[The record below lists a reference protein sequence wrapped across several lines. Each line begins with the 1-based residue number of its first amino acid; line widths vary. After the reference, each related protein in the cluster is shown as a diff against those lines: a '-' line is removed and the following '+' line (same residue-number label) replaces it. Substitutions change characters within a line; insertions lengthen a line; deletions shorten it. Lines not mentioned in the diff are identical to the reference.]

1 MKNEYTILSKNI
13 FDQFPFQQTEL
24 KITEPDLLLEMTFS
38 PKLFILND
46 ISPKIEALIVNGV
59 EWLDARVDYS
69 PSQPSEDN
77 MKIYENFRMPYIHKT
92 YRLTDEE
99 KQFGQLNW
107 LDLNNITLDFSRLAE
122 VPLAERLLFK
132 LEEDFGVVIIHNS
145 IIDILKSAVVD
156 VWVRD
161 V

>member
-1 MKNEYTILSKNI
+1 
-13 FDQFPFQQTEL
+13 
-24 KITEPDLLLEMTFS
+24 
-38 PKLFILND
+38 
-46 ISPKIEALIVNGV
+46 
-59 EWLDARVDYS
+59 
-69 PSQPSEDN
+69 
-77 MKIYENFRMPYIHKT
+77 MPYIHKT

>member
-77 MKIYENFRMPYIHKT
+77 MKIFVC
-92 YRLTDEE
+92 LT
-99 KQFGQLNW
+99 F
-107 LDLNNITLDFSRLAE
+107 T
-122 VPLAERLLFK
+122 K
-132 LEEDFGVVIIHNS
+132 LIV
-145 IIDILKSAVVD
+145 
-156 VWVRD
+156 
-161 V
+161 